1 MANRRLTQRGQ
12 QRRQQLMDYATERF
26 AENGYHPTSVAE
38 IVSGLGV
45 GKGVFYWYFDSKDE
59 LFLEIL
65 KQSQRDL
72 RRHQH
77 AAIAETDDPVERIA
91 LGIRATLEWSSAHA
105 DLNRLVQF
113 AATEERFLPALRR
126 GREVAAGDAQRHVIE
141 GIASG
146 RLRDL
151 DPAYI
156 AHGII
161 GITAQLARVFLHEQD
176 QPWEAVAD
184 AAVSMVLEGI
194 LVDS

>member
-1 MANRRLTQRGQ
+1 
-12 QRRQQLMDYATERF
+12 MDYAVARF

-45 GKGVFYWYFDSKDE
+45 GKGVFYWYFESKDE

-65 KQSQRDL
+65 KDSQREL
-72 RRHQH
+72 RRHQQ
-77 AAIAETDDPVERIA
+77 AAIAGTEDPVERIA
-91 LGIRATLEWSSAHA
+91 LGIRATLEWSATHA

-126 GREVAAGDAQRHVIE
+126 GQEVAAGDAVRHVAD
-141 GIASG
+141 GIATG
-146 RLRDL
+146 QLRDL

-161 GITAQLARVFLHEQD
+161 GITTQLARVFLSED
-176 QPWEAVAD
+176 GRPWEEVAD
-184 AAVSMVLEGI
+184 AAVGLVLDGI
-194 LVDS
+194 VSGTHAPVGG